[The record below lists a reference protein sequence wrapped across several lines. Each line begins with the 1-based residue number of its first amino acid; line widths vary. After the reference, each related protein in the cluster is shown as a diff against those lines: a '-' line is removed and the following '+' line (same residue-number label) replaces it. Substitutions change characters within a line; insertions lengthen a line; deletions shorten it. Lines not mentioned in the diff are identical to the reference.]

1 MPHAETRS
9 PLGPAVMSP
18 LDAASDEAPPPSAEA
33 SGFRTDARLRQRTFL
48 PIAGTLALLLVIC
61 GTAAYLGVSSQ
72 HEAATAA
79 HEELIE
85 ATATELQ
92 DETLSAEA
100 SQRGFLVTGR
110 MSYLTPYVGALGPI
124 HAAMNRLDGLVAGN
138 TTRSDIART
147 LRAAMQR
154 KIEEMRRTIELASG
168 GQKDAARTL
177 VNTDLGR
184 QLTEQIT
191 GLLGSLQSN
200 VSEARHRAVARRA
213 RSISLLMAAIGLA
226 AAGAILMAVLAAR
239 EVRRHLRLL
248 EKRETQLDRLI
259 ASLEAR
265 VARRTRALQEAN
277 ERFQLALDSSH
288 VTVFSQDQALVY
300 NWISQS
306 FRDVTAEQIVG
317 HTDADFLPPAPA
329 AELERLKRGVITTGD
344 SARAEIRIDFPPETL
359 WQDVTLLASTAAD
372 GSVTGLIGAAVDISE
387 RKQFESHVRL
397 LMRELTHRSKNM
409 LAVIQ
414 ALMRQTASHAGSVDD
429 FTRRFSNRLDSLAG
443 TYDLLIKEG
452 WRGTTME
459 ALVRSQ
465 LAHYTDRQGS
475 QIDIEGVALR
485 LPPDATQNIGM
496 ALHELATN
504 AAKYGALS
512 VPTGRVRVHWQV
524 QPDAQGVPSCSISW
538 RESGGPPVTP
548 PRRRGFGQLLIER
561 IVARSV
567 GGTVDLA
574 YHPAGVEWTLDFP
587 VGE

>member
-1 MPHAETRS
+1 
-9 PLGPAVMSP
+9 MSP
-18 LDAASDEAPPPSAEA
+18 LDAAPDEASPPDTVPG
-33 SGFRTDARLRQRTFL
+33 GFRATDPHLRQRTFL

-61 GTAAYLGVSSQ
+61 AAAAYLGVSS
-72 HEAATAA
+72 EREGAAAA
-79 HEELIE
+79 HEEMIA
-85 ATATELQ
+85 ATATNLQ
-92 DETLSAEA
+92 DELLAAEA
-100 SQRGFLVTGR
+100 GQRGFLVTGR
-110 MSYLTPYVGALGPI
+110 MTYLAPFVGALAPI
-124 HAAMNRLDGLVAGN
+124 NDGLNRLDGLVAGN
-138 TTRSDIART
+138 TERSNITHA
-147 LRAAMQR
+147 LRAAMRR
-154 KIEEMRRTIELASG
+154 KLEEMRRTIELASDG
-168 GQKDAARTL
+168 RPDAAHTL

-184 QLTEQIT
+184 QLTEQIKS
-191 GLLGSLQSN
+191 LIASLQSN
-200 VSEARHRAVARRA
+200 VSESRHRAVLMRA
-213 RSISLLMAAIGLA
+213 HSISLLMAAIGLA
-226 AAGAILMAVLAAR
+226 AAGAILMAVLAMR
-239 EVRRHLRLL
+239 EVRRHLRML

-288 VTVFSQDQALVY
+288 VTVFSQDRALVY
-300 NWISQS
+300 SWISQS
-306 FRDVTAEQIVG
+306 FRDVVPEQIVG
-317 HTDADFLPPAPA
+317 HTDADFLPAAPA

-344 SARAEIRIDFPPETL
+344 PARAEIRIDFPPETL
-359 WQDVTLLASTAAD
+359 WQDVTLLASTGAD

-397 LMRELTHRSKNM
+397 LMREVTHRSKNL

-465 LAHYTDRQGS
+465 LAHYTDRQSS

-512 VPTGRVRVHWQV
+512 APAGRVRVHWQV
-524 QPDAQGVPSCSISW
+524 QPDAQGVLSCSISW

-567 GGTVDLA
+567 GGTVALA
-574 YHPAGVEWTLDFP
+574 YNPTGVEWTLDFP
-587 VGE
+587 VTQ

>member
-1 MPHAETRS
+1 
-9 PLGPAVMSP
+9 
-18 LDAASDEAPPPSAEA
+18 
-33 SGFRTDARLRQRTFL
+33 
-48 PIAGTLALLLVIC
+48 
-61 GTAAYLGVSSQ
+61 
-72 HEAATAA
+72 
-79 HEELIE
+79 
-85 ATATELQ
+85 
-92 DETLSAEA
+92 
-100 SQRGFLVTGR
+100 
-110 MSYLTPYVGALGPI
+110 
-124 HAAMNRLDGLVAGN
+124 
-138 TTRSDIART
+138 
-147 LRAAMQR
+147 
-154 KIEEMRRTIELASG
+154 
-168 GQKDAARTL
+168 
-177 VNTDLGR
+177 
-184 QLTEQIT
+184 
-191 GLLGSLQSN
+191 
-200 VSEARHRAVARRA
+200 
-213 RSISLLMAAIGLA
+213 
-226 AAGAILMAVLAAR
+226 MAVLAAR